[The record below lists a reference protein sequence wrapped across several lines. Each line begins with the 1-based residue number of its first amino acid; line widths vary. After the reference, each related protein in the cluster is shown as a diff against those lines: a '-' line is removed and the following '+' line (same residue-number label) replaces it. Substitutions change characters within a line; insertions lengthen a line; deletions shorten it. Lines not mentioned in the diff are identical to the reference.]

1 MMNIPGYTIHKE
13 IGSGGMATVF
23 LATQDSLGR
32 DVALKVMHE
41 MESSHPELDSSS
53 TEYKDRFMHE
63 GQDLAA
69 LQHPNIVTI
78 HDISHSGET
87 YYYAMEL
94 LKGGS
99 LTDRMVTGVSL
110 VDAFKIIIQ
119 IGSALECAHQNNI
132 IHRDLK
138 PSNILF
144 RDKLTPVLTDF
155 GIAKNTKR
163 DARITKTG
171 ALLGTPSYMSP
182 EQCRGLPLDGRSDQY
197 SLCILFFE
205 MITGYLPFDATDSIA
220 VAMKQVTE
228 PVPKLPENLAA
239 LQPIIDIG
247 MDKDP
252 KRRFSSVAEFCR
264 VLNEILGEDSLQDHM
279 YEVTQKISV
288 EGTSETHLNQQQT
301 WQESS
306 PFIEQSELDIPTED
320 EFWDRRTRAR
330 PWLVVLFFFA
340 TVGFAGHYYYHE
352 FWLKQQQPV
361 TESDRFVPV
370 LMRKAERQVALSQ
383 LLEPVGNN
391 AYETLM
397 KVIELE
403 PNHQPAIQMLDDV
416 ATTFEIEA
424 RDYLARKEFDKV
436 KTQLEKGF
444 KFSPNHKG
452 LLSVQQLLD
461 NELNKIDNQETVKKK
476 LAKIEQLYKRK
487 LYIRPVNDNALQE
500 VKRVLLLDPQNSTA
514 LEYRNKIQTII
525 ENDIDNKFRQNKLNS
540 VKKDIEQ
547 LITLLPTSTKL
558 KEIKLKISELENR
571 ENLQN
576 EVNRLLT
583 QAGLH
588 FRNKRYFQPDRDN
601 ALSLYKKVLQLQ
613 PANKTAIKQLAE
625 IADLMEIDARHKI
638 SKENYSQALLSID
651 DGLRAVADQSSL
663 LQLKKTVS
671 NKIVEQN
678 SSTEQAFIS
687 ATQSIDRGHIVFP
700 ENNNA
705 YIALRRILENHPNHE
720 AAKQLFNSLPS
731 RLIEQINREV
741 SNQNFVFVD
750 QLHSLGL
757 QKFPTNKSL
766 IELEKQIL
774 ESKVNHQRLQ
784 KINEQRA
791 ELEKIIGLD
800 SASIAEL
807 TEAIRLVN
815 SLAQHSESEPVL
827 GDSFPIISESIEKL
841 IPSAESVENIDQIL
855 RAIDLATKVGFA
867 ESSSMTKFQ
876 SEIIGLASE
885 AIAKRKQLT
894 QLELERLEKLKVE
907 LRINARPWGKV
918 ARVIDS
924 SGKEVVL
931 GEHRHT
937 PITLRLLPGNYQIL
951 LTNPAYKHQSL
962 DVKIAQ
968 NTSTIKEVV
977 FDTITAENFFKKVDY

>member
-41 MESSHPELDSSS
+41 MESPHPELDSSS

-63 GQDLAA
+63 GQDLAS

-163 DARITKTG
+163 DTRITKTG

-228 PVPKLPENLAA
+228 PVPRLPENLAA

-279 YEVTQKISV
+279 HEVTQKISV

-306 PFIEQSELDIPTED
+306 PLIEPSGLGMPTED
-320 EFWDRRTRAR
+320 EFWGKTRAR

-352 FWLKQQQPV
+352 FWLKQQQPR

-424 RDYLARKEFDKV
+424 RDYLAKKEFEKV
-436 KTQLEKGF
+436 KTQLKKGF
-444 KFSPNHKG
+444 RFSPKHKG

-461 NELNKIDNQETVKKK
+461 EELNKIGNQEAVKKK
-476 LAKIEQLYKRK
+476 LAKIEQLYQRK
-487 LYIRPVNDNALQE
+487 LYIRPVNENALQE
-500 VKRVLLLDPQNSTA
+500 VKRVLLLDPDNPTA

-525 ENDIDNKFRQNKLNS
+525 ENDMSSKFRQNRLS
-540 VKKDIEQ
+540 AVKKDIEQ
-547 LITLLPTSTKL
+547 LITLLPTSKKL
-558 KEIKLKISELENR
+558 KDIKFKIDELEKQKVLR
-571 ENLQN
+571 N
-576 EVNRLLT
+576 EVRKLVAQAELQFKNKQYVQPNR
-583 QAGLH
+583 
-588 FRNKRYFQPDRDN
+588 NN
-601 ALSLYKKVLQLQ
+601 ALSTYKKILQLQ
-613 PANKTAIKQLAE
+613 PANKTAIRQLSKIAE
-625 IADLMEIDARHKI
+625 LMETDARAKI
-638 SKENYSQALLSID
+638 SKNQYSQALLSID
-651 DGLRAVADQSSL
+651 NGLRAVANKSSL
-663 LQLKKTVS
+663 TQLKKTVS
-671 NKIVEQN
+671 
-678 SSTEQAFIS
+678 
-687 ATQSIDRGHIVFP
+687 D
-700 ENNNA
+700 
-705 YIALRRILENHPNHE
+705 
-720 AAKQLFNSLPS
+720 
-731 RLIEQINREV
+731 
-741 SNQNFVFVD
+741 
-750 QLHSLGL
+750 
-757 QKFPTNKSL
+757 
-766 IELEKQIL
+766 
-774 ESKVNHQRLQ
+774 
-784 KINEQRA
+784 
-791 ELEKIIGLD
+791 KII
-800 SASIAEL
+800 
-807 TEAIRLVN
+807 EA
-815 SLAQHSESEPVL
+815 
-827 GDSFPIISESIEKL
+827 K
-841 IPSAESVENIDQIL
+841 
-855 RAIDLATKVGFA
+855 
-867 ESSSMTKFQ
+867 
-876 SEIIGLASE
+876 
-885 AIAKRKQLT
+885 
-894 QLELERLEKLKVE
+894 
-907 LRINARPWGKV
+907 
-918 ARVIDS
+918 
-924 SGKEVVL
+924 
-931 GEHRHT
+931 
-937 PITLRLLPGNYQIL
+937 
-951 LTNPAYKHQSL
+951 
-962 DVKIAQ
+962 
-968 NTSTIKEVV
+968 
-977 FDTITAENFFKKVDY
+977 

>member
-1 MMNIPGYTIHKE
+1 MNIPGYTIHKE

-78 HDISHSGET
+78 HDISHTGET

-94 LKGGS
+94 LKAGS

-163 DARITKTG
+163 NTRITKTG

-182 EQCRGLPLDGRSDQY
+182 EQCRGLALDGRSDQY

-279 YEVTQKISV
+279 HEVTQKISV
-288 EGTSETHLNQQQT
+288 EGTSETHLNQQQS

-306 PFIEQSELDIPTED
+306 PFIEPSGLDIPTED
-320 EFWDRRTRAR
+320 EFWGKTRAR

-352 FWLKQQQPV
+352 FWLKQQQPIS
-361 TESDRFVPV
+361 ESDRFVPV

-383 LLEPVGNN
+383 LLEPTGNN
-391 AYETLM
+391 AHETLM
-397 KVIELE
+397 KIIELE

-424 RDYLARKEFDKV
+424 RDYLAKKEFDKV

-444 KFSPNHKG
+444 RFSPSHKG

-461 NELNKIDNQETVKKK
+461 DELNKLETQKTVKKK

-487 LYIRPVNDNALQE
+487 QYIRPANENALQE
-500 VKRVLLLDPQNSTA
+500 VKRVLSLDPENLTA
-514 LEYRNKIQTII
+514 LGYREKIQTII
-525 ENDIDNKFRQNKLNS
+525 ENDINNKFKRNKLS
-540 VKKDIEQ
+540 SIKKDIEQ

-558 KEIKLKISELENR
+558 RDIKFKIAESEKQKS
-571 ENLQN
+571 LQN
-576 EVNRLLT
+576 EVSGLLA
-583 QAGLH
+583 QAESH
-588 FRNKRYFQPDRDN
+588 FTNGRYVQPDRDN
-601 ALSLYKKVLQLQ
+601 ALSSYKKVLQLQ
-613 PANKTAIKQLAE
+613 PTNKTATKRLTA
-625 IADLMEIDARHKI
+625 IAALMESEAREKI
-638 SKENYSQALLSID
+638 SKKNYSQALLSID
-651 DGLRAVADQSSL
+651 NGLRAIPHQTAL

-671 NKIVEQN
+671 DKIIEQN
-678 SSTEQAFIS
+678 NSTEQTFII
-687 ATQSIDRGHIVFP
+687 ATQAIDKGNIVFP

-705 YIALRRILENHPNHE
+705 HSALRKILIDHPNHK
-720 AAKQLFNSLPS
+720 AARQLINSLPS
-731 RLIEQINREV
+731 RLIEQINHEI
-741 SNQNFVFVD
+741 SNQNFDLVD
-750 QLHSLGL
+750 QLYSLGL
-757 QKFPTNKSL
+757 KSFPKNKPL
-766 IELEKQIL
+766 IELERQIL
-774 ESKVNHQRLQ
+774 DSKVNYQSLQ
-784 KINEQRA
+784 QLSKQQS
-791 ELEKIIGLD
+791 ELNKIINLK
-800 SASIAEL
+800 SVSISEL
-807 TEAIRLVN
+807 TKAAELVN
-815 SLAQHSESEPVL
+815 SLAQHSESEATVVE
-827 GDSFPIISESIEKL
+827 SFSFISENLEQL
-841 IPSAESVENIDQIL
+841 IPSTKSLEEIDLIL
-855 RAIDLATKVGFA
+855 KVIDLATKISFA
-867 ESSSMTKFQ
+867 DSSSIAKSQ
-876 SEIIGLASE
+876 SEITQLAGQ
-885 AIAKRKQLT
+885 AIVKRKMLT
-894 QLELERLEKLKVE
+894 QLELDRLEKLKVE

-918 ARVIDS
+918 ARVIGSD
-924 SGKEVVL
+924 GKEVIL
-931 GEHRHT
+931 GEQRHT
-937 PITLRLLPGNYQIL
+937 PITLKLLPGNYQIL
-951 LTNPAYKHQSL
+951 LTNPSYKHRSL
-962 DVKIAQ
+962 DVKVAQ
-968 NTSTIKEVV
+968 DTSTEEVV